1 MGRSE
6 HTSRAAALLLVLT
19 LALAVAA
26 VASPRAGALAARFA
40 VESKTGYERTLHVT
54 VGDGGYTPFFRPGV
68 VVWDGGSI
76 IAGHLADPG
85 YEFSTQTLALVPRVC
100 DSYVSATGGAK
111 IADMIAEG
119 PAEVDARYDKHADLD
134 LCVVLAGGGD
144 FRLGRSAAYE
154 YAAIQTYCAARRSAG
169 FRVLVVTTLPSAD
182 PATFEPT
189 RLAYDA
195 MLRDGWS
202 TFADGLVDIAADPR
216 IGDTG
221 DEFDAQFYQQDE
233 LHLTDAGYGVM
244 ASVAAPVLCGQPW
257 TSERCELRLRDEA
270 GEWGAWRP
278 WTARSRLWLDDYQG
292 RHVVDAEYRLDG
304 GVPVDVS
311 AAVFVDSVRP
321 RPRVLRAAVARRG
334 GKATLRYE
342 VADAEPCGPTSTVTV
357 AVTTASG
364 RVLRSFAR
372 RLVPVNQP
380 TSVAFT
386 CTLPR
391 GSYRWTVSARDTAG
405 NPQLAPAVGTL
416 KVR

>member
-1 MGRSE
+1 MGRS
-6 HTSRAAALLLVLT
+6 TQTRRAVATLLVLIA
-19 LALAVAA
+19 ALAVCA
-26 VASPRAGALAARFA
+26 VASPRAGALVGRFA
-40 VESKTGYERTLHVT
+40 VESQTGYERSLRVT
-54 VGDGGYTPFFRPGV
+54 VGDGGFTPFFRPGV

-85 YEFSTQTLALVPRVC
+85 YEFSAQTLALVPRVC

-119 PAEVDARYDKHADLD
+119 PTEVDARYEKHADLD
-134 LCVVLAGGGD
+134 LCVVQAGGGD
-144 FRLGRSAAYE
+144 FRLGRSAAYV
-154 YAAIQTYCAARRSAG
+154 YGSVRTYCEARRAAG
-169 FRVLVVTTLPSAD
+169 FRVLVVTTLPAAD
-182 PATFEPT
+182 PPTFEAT

-202 TFADGLVDIAADPR
+202 AFADGLVDIAADPR

-221 DEFDAQFYQQDE
+221 DEFDAQFYQADQ

-257 TSERCELRLRDEA
+257 LSKRCELRLRDA
-270 GEWGAWRP
+270 AAEWGAWRP

-304 GVPVDVS
+304 GTPVDVS
-311 AAVFVDSVRP
+311 AGVFVDSVRP
-321 RPRVLRAAVARRG
+321 QPRVLRAVVARRG
-334 GKATLRYE
+334 RKAALRYE
-342 VADAEPCGPTSTVTV
+342 VGDAEPCGPTSTVTV
-357 AVTTASG
+357 GVTTASG
-364 RVLRSFAR
+364 RVLRSFTR

-380 TSVAFT
+380 ASVTFI

-391 GSYRWTVSARDTAG
+391 GRYGWTVSARDAAG

-416 KVR
+416 RVR